1 MAIVEES
8 NLMDYALR
16 HYVVSSVSRDE
27 LLVDIQRIS
36 LINQSLKRFVPG
48 KSPRVLLNQLII
60 LFNTFEAEAVC
71 RMLLLKTDKSQHP
84 RLKAALLTLGVWRD
98 DLCSGSYEPDN
109 ELMMALNNDLDEWR
123 KPCQRSLF

>member
-1 MAIVEES
+1 MPIVDES

-16 HYVVSSVSRDE
+16 HYIVGSVSWDE
-27 LLVDIQRIS
+27 LLVDIQRVS

-48 KSPRVLLNQLII
+48 KSPRLILNQLIT
-60 LFNTFEAEAVC
+60 LFNTFETEAVC
-71 RMLLLKTDKSQHP
+71 RMLVLKVDKAQHP

-109 ELMMALNNDLDEWR
+109 ELLMALNNDLDEWR
-123 KPCQRSLF
+123 KPCQRSLY

>member
-1 MAIVEES
+1 MPIVDES

-16 HYVVSSVSRDE
+16 HYIVDSVSWDE

-48 KSPRVLLNQLII
+48 KSPRLILNQLITV
-60 LFNTFEAEAVC
+60 FNTFETEAVC
-71 RMLLLKTDKSQHP
+71 RMLVLKVDKPQLP

-123 KPCQRSLF
+123 KPCQRSLY

>member
-1 MAIVEES
+1 MVIVDES

-16 HYVVSSVSRDE
+16 HYIVDSVSWDE
-27 LLVDIQRIS
+27 MLVDIQRIS

-48 KSPRVLLNQLII
+48 KSPRLILNQLIT

-71 RMLLLKTDKSQHP
+71 RMLVLKTDRSQMP
-84 RLKAALLTLGVWRD
+84 RLKAALLTIGVWRD

-109 ELMMALNNDLDEWR
+109 ELMMALNNDLGEWR
-123 KPCQRSLF
+123 KPCQQSLY

>member
-1 MAIVEES
+1 MAIVDES

-16 HYVVSSVSRDE
+16 HYVVNSVSWDE
-27 LLVDIQRIS
+27 VLVDIQRIS

-48 KSPRVLLNQLII
+48 KSPRLILNQLITV
-60 LFNTFEAEAVC
+60 FNTFETEAAC
-71 RMLLLKTDKSQHP
+71 RMLVLKTDENQRP
-84 RLKAALLTLGVWRD
+84 RLKAALLTIGVWRD

-123 KPCQRSLF
+123 KPCQRSLY

>member
-1 MAIVEES
+1 MAIVDES
-8 NLMDYALR
+8 NLMEYALR
-16 HYVVSSVSRDE
+16 HYITPGVSRDN
-27 LLVDIQRIS
+27 LMVDIQRIS

-48 KSPRVLLNQLII
+48 KSPRVLINQLII
-60 LFNTFEAEAVC
+60 LFNTFETEAVC
-71 RMLLLKTDKSQHP
+71 RMLVLKTDKNQHP

-123 KPCQRSLF
+123 KPCQQSQY

>member
-1 MAIVEES
+1 MAIVDES

-16 HYVVSSVSRDE
+16 HYIVDSVSWDE
-27 LLVDIQRIS
+27 VLVDIQRIS

-48 KSPRVLLNQLII
+48 KSPRLILNQLITV
-60 LFNTFEAEAVC
+60 FNTFEAEAAC
-71 RMLLLKTDKSQHP
+71 RMLVLKTDETQRP
-84 RLKAALLTLGVWRD
+84 RLKAALLTIGVWRD

-123 KPCQRSLF
+123 KPCQRSLY

>member
-1 MAIVEES
+1 MAIVDES

-16 HYVVSSVSRDE
+16 HYIVNAVCRDD
-27 LLVDIQRIS
+27 LLVDMQRIS
-36 LINQSLKRFVPG
+36 LINQSLKRFEPG
-48 KSPRVLLNQLII
+48 KSPRILLNQLIT
-60 LFNTFEAEAVC
+60 LFNTFEPEAVC
-71 RMLLLKTDKSQHP
+71 RMLVLKTDKSQRP

-123 KPCQRSLF
+123 KP

>member
-1 MAIVEES
+1 MPIVDES

-16 HYVVSSVSRDE
+16 HYIIPCVSRDD
-27 LLVDIQRIS
+27 LMIDIQRIS

-48 KSPRVLLNQLII
+48 KSPRVLINQLIT
-60 LFNTFEAEAVC
+60 LFNTFETEAVVS
-71 RMLLLKTDKSQHP
+71 MLVLKTDCCQHP
-84 RLKAALLTLGVWRD
+84 RLKAALLTMGVWRE

-123 KPCQRSLF
+123 KPCQRSL

>member
-1 MAIVEES
+1 MY
-8 NLMDYALR
+8 YALR
-16 HYVVSSVSRDE
+16 HYIVDSVSWDE

-48 KSPRVLLNQLII
+48 KSPRLILNQLITV
-60 LFNTFEAEAVC
+60 FNTFETEAAC
-71 RMLLLKTDKSQHP
+71 RMLVLKVDKPQLP

-123 KPCQRSLF
+123 KPCQRSLY

>member
-1 MAIVEES
+1 MIRLDET
-8 NLMDYALR
+8 NLMEYAVR
-16 HYVVSSVSRDE
+16 HYIVNGVSKDD

-48 KSPRVLLNQLII
+48 KSPRVLINQLIT

-71 RMLLLKTDKSQHP
+71 NMLLLKTDRALYP

-109 ELMMALNNDLDEWR
+109 ELIMALNNDLDEWR
-123 KPCQRSLF
+123 KPCQRSLC